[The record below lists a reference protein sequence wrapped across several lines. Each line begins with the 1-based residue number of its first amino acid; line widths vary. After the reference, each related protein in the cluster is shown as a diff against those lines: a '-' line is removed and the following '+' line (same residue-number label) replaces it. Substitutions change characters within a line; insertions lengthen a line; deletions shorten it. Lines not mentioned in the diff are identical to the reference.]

1 MGRRDGTIAARR
13 RPVSHLFSRSVA
25 PIVPVLRPLFR
36 FQKIWPL
43 KRASVEKH
51 NRTHIFEK
59 IGENGKRINP
69 YSYPY
74 PIYPPISRHVQRSR
88 LDTFM
93 PYVSFFFSALRRD
106 APYETCGDGERVRLS
121 KLSHPIL
128 IFHAPTLCGFDTGNA
143 RRRKK

>member
-59 IGENGKRINP
+59 IGENGKRINS

-74 PIYPPISRHVQRSR
+74 PIYPPISPTRAAIAFRYIYA
-88 LDTFM
+88 LC
-93 PYVSFFFSALRRD
+93 FFFLLRPPKGLTLRDMRGRGEGETIKTLAPYSNLSCTHALR
-106 APYETCGDGERVRLS
+106 
-121 KLSHPIL
+121 
-128 IFHAPTLCGFDTGNA
+128 F
-143 RRRKK
+143 